1 MNIKEKLCEPFGGL
15 KMETANELEKICD
28 DYATQYAEWCCAR
41 ALSVN
46 YFKLNEEELDQFKV
60 VTGDTEGLVNFGLG
74 LKGIVFSVL
83 IIDRTERVKMS
94 FRSKGK
100 FPANE
105 FAGQYFSGGGHFNA
119 AGGQS
124 EEDLETVV
132 KKFRMELVKYKE
144 QLKQIANE
152 L

>member
-1 MNIKEKLCEPFGGL
+1 
-15 KMETANELEKICD
+15 
-28 DYATQYAEWCCAR
+28 
-41 ALSVN
+41 
-46 YFKLNEEELDQFKV
+46 
-60 VTGDTEGLVNFGLG
+60 
-74 LKGIVFSVL
+74 VL